1 MSEPQ
6 SLFQLSRQILGT
18 ARERQPAPE
27 IVRYLG
33 EHWQAACW
41 LWQGKELAVYDPQD
55 HLADLLDPEPTM
67 PPILAGWQVIWVA
80 GTQGYVALAQQQAWS
95 ESDRQQ
101 LQELHEF
108 IEVVLGQAELQRQAD
123 IAKQSARQVQA
134 LVDER
139 TAQLRSSQTL
149 LSKLQDAG
157 RRRIQQLDEANRL
170 KDEFISTISHELRTP
185 LTSMSL
191 AITML
196 RKPGIDET
204 RQERYLGILE
214 EQCAQEINL
223 INNLLTLQK
232 IESKQASTDR
242 QPVMLEQLLQPLTE
256 QFAST
261 WNSKN
266 LQLIV
271 QLPAPFRWETDP
283 ESVSRILQELLANA
297 GKFAQPDTIVEL
309 QGQVMGK
316 QLRMRIIDR
325 GRGIDPAEQ
334 QYIFEKFRRGA
345 GVTKQ
350 AIGGTGLGLA
360 LVKSLVQ
367 HLQGE
372 ISVTSKGEDPLA
384 EVCFEV
390 LLPLQEEP

>member
-18 ARERQPAPE
+18 ARARQPAPE

-55 HLADLLDPEPTM
+55 HLADLLDPEPTT
-67 PPILAGWQVIWVA
+67 PPILAGWQVMSVA
-80 GTQGYVALAQQQAWS
+80 GSQGYIALAQQPEWS
-95 ESDRQQ
+95 ETDRQQ

-196 RKPGIDET
+196 RKPGIDQT

-242 QPVMLEQLLQPLTE
+242 QPVHLEQLLQPLTE

-261 WNSKN
+261 WHSKN

-271 QLPAPFRWETDP
+271 QLPKPFRWETDP

-297 GKFAQPDTIVEL
+297 GKFAQPDTSVEL
-309 QGQVMGK
+309 QGLVAGK

-325 GRGIDPAEQ
+325 GRGIDPEEQ
-334 QYIFEKFRRGA
+334 QHIFEKFRRGA

-372 ISVTSKGEDPLA
+372 ISVTSEGKDPLA

-390 LLPLQEEP
+390 LLPLQEET

>member
-18 ARERQPAPE
+18 ARARQPAPE

-33 EHWQAACW
+33 EYWQAACW
-41 LWQGKELAVYDPQD
+41 LWQGKELAVSDPQD
-55 HLADLLDPEPTM
+55 HLADLLDPEPTT
-67 PPILAGWQVIWVA
+67 PPVLAGWQVMWVA
-80 GTQGYVALAQQQAWS
+80 GSQGYVALARKQKWS
-95 ESDRQQ
+95 ETDRQQ

-242 QPVMLEQLLQPLTE
+242 QPVHLEQLLQPLTE

-261 WNSKN
+261 WGSKN
-266 LQLIV
+266 LQLQV
-271 QLPAPFRWETDP
+271 QLPAPFPWETDP

-297 GKFAQPDTIVEL
+297 GKFAQPDTTVEL
-309 QGQVMGK
+309 QGQVVGK

-325 GRGIDPAEQ
+325 GRGIDPEEQ
-334 QYIFEKFRRGA
+334 QHIFEKFRRGT

-372 ISVTSKGEDPLA
+372 ISVTSKGEDPLS

>member
-18 ARERQPAPE
+18 ARARQPAPE

-33 EHWQAACW
+33 EYWQAACW
-41 LWQGKELAVYDPQD
+41 LWQGKELAVYDPQE
-55 HLADLLDPEPTM
+55 HLADLLEPTT
-67 PPILAGWQVIWVA
+67 PPVLAGWQVMWVA
-80 GTQGYVALAQQQAWS
+80 GSQGYVALARKQKWS

-196 RKPGIDET
+196 RKPGIDQT

-242 QPVMLEQLLQPLTE
+242 QPVILEQLLQPLTE

-271 QLPAPFRWETDP
+271 QLPAPFPWETDP

-297 GKFAQPDTIVEL
+297 GKFAQPDTSVEL
-309 QGQVMGK
+309 QGLVAGK

-325 GRGIDPAEQ
+325 GRGIDPEEQ
-334 QYIFEKFRRGA
+334 QHIFEKFRRGA

-372 ISVTSKGEDPLA
+372 ISVTSEGKDPLA

-390 LLPLQEEP
+390 LLPLQEET